1 MADTFTNDEKA
12 FTQEEK
18 DELGTYG
25 FTDEQIVHLE
35 TLDIDHEDKFS
46 NICKQMDDFGFT
58 PEELIEIIDGEYNA
72 EPEPESSDEELSEE
86 EEESDDESKSQ
97 ASQGGKRRT
106 RRRKQNKSKRRK
118 SIKRKGKSR
127 KQSKGKRRKQSK
139 GKGKTRRRK

>member
-86 EEESDDESKSQ
+86 EESDDESKSQ

-139 GKGKTRRRK
+139 GKTRRRK